1 MEMKEK
7 IARLLKEIGVCPSNL
22 GWRYFYDAILML
34 IHDEELRYVGIT
46 AMYEIIGKKYGVT
59 SFSVERSMRYEL
71 GRLLEKMPEDVKY
84 DIFRNSANGYIT
96 NREFVGAIAQVLMT
110 EPNNPIMKR
119 IGA

>member
-7 IARLLKEIGVCPSNL
+7 IARLLKEVGVCPSSL
-22 GWRYFYDAILML
+22 GWRYFCDAILMMT
-34 IHDEELRYVGIT
+34 HDEELRYVGIT

-59 SFSVERSMRYEL
+59 RFSVERDMRYEL
-71 GRLLEKMPEDVKY
+71 CGLLERMPVDVKY
-84 DIFRNSANGYIT
+84 DIFRNSVNGSIT
-96 NREFVGAIAQVLMT
+96 NREFVGALAQVLMT